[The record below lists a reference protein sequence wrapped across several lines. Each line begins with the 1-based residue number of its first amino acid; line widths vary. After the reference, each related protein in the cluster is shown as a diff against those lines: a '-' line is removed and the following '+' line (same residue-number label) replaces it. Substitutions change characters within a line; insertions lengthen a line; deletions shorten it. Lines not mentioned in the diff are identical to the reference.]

1 MDVATKKTPS
11 KAAAGDAKKAAKPRK
26 KKNEG
31 DPGSRGLSAP
41 ELAAGAP
48 PAALEAL
55 AKQIADDGGTV
66 LGRYREPMGGNWQLL
81 AGLPI
86 EKVEPTPFQRDL
98 SETHVA
104 RLTDVI
110 NRLDRF
116 LDPLIAVRG
125 PKGYWTPNGHHRLAA
140 LRRLGARSAVALVIP
155 EEKTAYQ
162 ILALNTEKAH
172 NLKERALE
180 VIKMAELLAG
190 TDPRPER
197 EFAAEFEEAAFLTLG
212 RCYALR
218 PRFSGGA
225 YQSLLKRVDGFLDD
239 KLPAALAIRG
249 KRAEALLAID
259 DRVAELVKAL
269 KERGIES
276 PALRGFVVA
285 SINPLKAEG
294 APRGKAKTPAEG
306 PGFDATLKQMLAAAK
321 AFDVAK
327 VGVADLARLGG
338 GPPAEE

>member
-1 MDVATKKTPS
+1 MATKKTTKTTPAS
-11 KAAAGDAKKAAKPRK
+11 EAKKPAKPRK

-41 ELAAGAP
+41 ELVAGAP
-48 PAALEAL
+48 PAALETL
-55 AKQIADDGGTV
+55 ARQIADDGGTV
-66 LGRYREPMGGNWQLL
+66 LGRYRDPMGGNWQLL

-86 EKVEPTPFQRDL
+86 EKVAPTPFQRDL

-110 NRLDRF
+110 HRLDRF

-125 PKGYWTPNGHHRLAA
+125 QAGGYWTPNGHHRLAA

-155 EEKTAYQ
+155 EERTAYQ

-180 VIKMAELLAG
+180 VIKMARLLAT
-190 TDPRPER
+190 TDPRAESD
-197 EFAAEFEEAAFLTLG
+197 FAPEFEDASYLTLG
-212 RCYALR
+212 CCYEAR

-225 YQSLLKRVDGFLDD
+225 YQSLLKRVDGFLAE
-239 KLPAALAIRG
+239 KLPAALATRG
-249 KRAEALLAID
+249 KRAEALLAVD

-285 SINPLKAEG
+285 SINPLKGEG
-294 APRGKAKTPAEG
+294 APRGKAKVPAEG

-327 VGVADLARLGG
+327 VGVADLAKLGG
-338 GPPAEE
+338 GPPPEE